1 MKHEPADWDAVKNKI
16 QQKYIEEGDCW
27 LWNGYAPKGIPMMRY
42 KTADGKWF
50 AASVRKLSSIIA
62 GRTVHEGR
70 VCIPSCGEPLC
81 INPEHT
87 KILTNTDH
95 LARISELG
103 ISGVANIRRSARI
116 SETRRAKHAKL
127 TDEDVMQIR
136 ASSLTQRE
144 LSRIYGICQN
154 RISMIRQGKAWKSH
168 AATPFSGLISIG

>member
-1 MKHEPADWDAVKNKI
+1 MKHEPADWDAVKAKI

-27 LWNGYAPKGIPMMRY
+27 LWTGYAPRGIPMMRC
-42 KTADGKWF
+42 KTEDGNWF
-50 AASVRKLSSIIA
+50 AVSARKLAAIIA

-70 VCIPSCGEPLC
+70 VCVPSCGEPLC

-87 KILTNTDH
+87 KIQTNADH

-103 ISGVANIRRSARI
+103 TSGTANIRRSAKI

-127 TDEDVMQIR
+127 TQEDVIQIR
-136 ASSLTQRE
+136 ASNLTQRE
-144 LSRIYGICQN
+144 LSQIYGICQN
-154 RISMIRQGKAWKSH
+154 RISMIKQGKAWKSH